1 MLHHKNISLKY
12 WAEAIDT
19 TTYLRARCPCNIV
32 EGMTPKKAWSRKIPT
47 TNHLRIFGCEAYTL
61 ILNKMRSKVNAKS
74 VKYMFVG
81 YSADSKATS

>member
-1 MLHHKNISLKY
+1 
-12 WAEAIDT
+12 
-19 TTYLRARCPCNIV
+19 
-32 EGMTPKKAWSRKIPT
+32 MTPKKAWSRKIPT